1 MEHDASLFTA
11 FMELVTPVLIGVV
24 SYFLKGILKT
34 IRKIEQDLANF
45 REEYAG
51 HKAVLNE
58 HKDRLD
64 KIEAKMEQADRD
76 LKLFYLE
83 YGSSIKKN

>member
-11 FMELVTPVLIGVV
+11 FIELVTPVLIGVV

>member
-1 MEHDASLFTA
+1 MATDGNFLFSIVE
-11 FMELVTPVLIGVV
+11 FVTPVLIGIV

-34 IRKIEQDLANF
+34 IRNIEQDLAKF

-51 HKAVLNE
+51 HKAILQE
-58 HKDRLD
+58 HKERLD
-64 KIEAKMEQADRD
+64 KLENKFEQNDRD

>member
-11 FMELVTPVLIGVV
+11 FIELVTPVLIGVV

-58 HKDRLD
+58 HKERLD

>member
-1 MEHDASLFTA
+1 MEHDATLFTS
-11 FMELVTPVLIGVV
+11 FIELVTPILIGVV

-58 HKDRLD
+58 HKERLD

>member
-1 MEHDASLFTA
+1 MSNDANFLTA
-11 FMELVTPVLIGVV
+11 VVELVTPILIGVV

-34 IRKIEQDLANF
+34 IRKIEQDLAMF
-45 REEYAG
+45 KEEYAG
-51 HKAVLNE
+51 HRAILHE
-58 HKDRLD
+58 HKERLD
-64 KIEAKMEQADRD
+64 KIEYKLEQNDRD

>member
-1 MEHDASLFTA
+1 MVEF
-11 FMELVTPVLIGVV
+11 VTPVLIGIV

-34 IRKIEQDLANF
+34 IRKIEQDLAQF

-64 KIEAKMEQADRD
+64 KIESKLEQNDRD